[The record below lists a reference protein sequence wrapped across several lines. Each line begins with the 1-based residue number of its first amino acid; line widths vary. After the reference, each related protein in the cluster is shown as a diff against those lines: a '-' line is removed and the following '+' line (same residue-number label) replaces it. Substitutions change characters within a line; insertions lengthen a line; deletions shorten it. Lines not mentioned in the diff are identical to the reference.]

1 MQIRH
6 GVRKGKGLGIGLAA
20 LAALLFAGCGGGGG
34 GGSSG
39 PAIQARPQTIAFGA
53 APTLPLGGT
62 ATVSAT
68 ASSGLS
74 LTYSSETSSICS
86 VDVASGVVT
95 ALTPGDLAR
104 MILRPPVALPIVCRI
119 TAVQDGDATFAPA
132 RKTQA
137 ISVYV
142 DPNQTITFGAAPSL
156 SLYSVA
162 AVSAT
167 ATSILPVT
175 YSSLTP
181 TVCTVGSSTGLVT
194 ALTMG
199 NCTIAANQAGYS
211 PIYNPA
217 PQATQTIAV
226 VPPVA
231 ITIPGA
237 STGVTA
243 TLGAAVSEV
252 KVSIGAVD
260 AGGSPITGYTVTSSP
275 AGITATG
282 ASLPITVTCP
292 VTCVGYAFSV
302 FATNAIGDGAA
313 SAPADVITRYRIVET
328 FHEPATQPNDTI
340 FTGTFS
346 FNSTTRTVSNLK
358 GDLTQSMT
366 GGCATIAGCPGSY
379 GSVPM
384 TTVFAQYQLSS
395 RAVTLGGVDGLL
407 VTTFVLNT
415 TNTFYNVGG
424 DGWSPQWGVDVGG
437 VYYGWPKATN
447 PFNGGVGN
455 SSAMIFVNTADPTVP
470 LAQAQINML
479 AYADCSSGGMMGSVC
494 MTGTS
499 IAGYGAVGTMG
510 GYPYSQVITKY

>member
-1 MQIRH
+1 MQIKH
-6 GVRKGKGLGIGLAA
+6 DACKDMGLGIGLAA
-20 LAALLFAGCGGGGG
+20 LAALLLAGCGGGGG
-34 GGSSG
+34 GGDG
-39 PAIQARPQTIAFGA
+39 PAIKALPQTITFAA

-68 ASSGLS
+68 ASSGLP
-74 LTYSSETSSICS
+74 LTYSSETSSTCS
-86 VDVASGVVT
+86 VDVASGLVR
-95 ALTPGDLAR
+95 ALTPENLAR
-104 MILRPPVALPIVCRI
+104 MIMKPPISLPIVCRI
-119 TAVQDGDATFAPA
+119 TAVQDGDTTYAPA
-132 RKTQA
+132 RKTLA

-142 DPNQTITFGAAPSL
+142 DPNQTITFGNVPSL
-156 SLYSVA
+156 SLYSAA

-167 ATSILPVT
+167 ATSALAVT

-181 TVCTVGSSTGLVT
+181 TVCAVGSSTGLVT
-194 ALTMG
+194 DLTMG

-211 PIYNPA
+211 NIYNAA

-226 VPPVA
+226 VPPAGMTV
-231 ITIPGA
+231 PGA
-237 STGVTA
+237 PSGVSA
-243 TLGAAVSEV
+243 TLGTTVYEV

-260 AGGSPITGYTVTSSP
+260 AGGSPITGFTVTSSP
-275 AGITATG
+275 AGITGTG
-282 ASLPITVTCP
+282 TASPITVTCP
-292 VTCVGYAFSV
+292 GTCVGYAFSV

-313 SAPADVITRYRIVET
+313 SAPADVITQYGIVET

-346 FNSTTRTVSNLK
+346 FNSTTRTVSNLQ

-384 TTVFAQYQLSS
+384 TTVFAQYQLESQ
-395 RAVTLGGVDGLL
+395 AVTLGGVDGLL

-424 DGWSPQWGVDVGG
+424 DGWSPKWGVDVGG
-437 VYYGWPKATN
+437 IYYGWPTAKN

-455 SSAMIFVNTADPTVP
+455 SYAMIFVNTADPTVP

-479 AYADCSSGGMMGSVC
+479 AYADCSAGGMMGAVC
-494 MTGTS
+494 MSGTS

-510 GYPYSQVITKY
+510 GYPFSQVITKY